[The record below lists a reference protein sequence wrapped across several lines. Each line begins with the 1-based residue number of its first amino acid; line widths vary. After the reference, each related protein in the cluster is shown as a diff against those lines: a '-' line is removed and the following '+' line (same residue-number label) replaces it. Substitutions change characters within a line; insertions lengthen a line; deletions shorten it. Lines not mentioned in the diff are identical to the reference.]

1 MKKKIVE
8 PLTDVMQSMSL
19 QNICIHFY
27 KKKGENNL
35 VQSKAGEDMY
45 YILRFNILAKFVM
58 HSAPP
63 LACGESSVTLGF
75 WLCHLIIQVVLTG
88 SKSTQMIW
96 KPLPQRQ

>member
-1 MKKKIVE
+1 
-8 PLTDVMQSMSL
+8 MQSMSL
-19 QNICIHFY
+19 QNICIHFS
-27 KKKGENNL
+27 KKKEKIFNL

-63 LACGESSVTLGF
+63 LARGESSVTLGF
-75 WLCHLIIQVVLTG
+75 QLCHLIIQVVLTE